1 MASVKERATARVA
14 ALRKRYSLVDHLVRT
29 FAHYSDR
36 NGNAQA
42 GAVTFFAFLSFF
54 PILAL
59 AFWAVGLISE
69 VFPDLRAEVVEVVEQ
84 ALPGLVGSGN
94 SQIQLWEIEK
104 YASTVG
110 WIGLLGVAYT
120 GLGWVS
126 GMRRALQVMF
136 RLPREEQPSFVLG
149 KLRDLLT
156 LLLLGMVLLTSIG
169 LTSGVTWF
177 SGVILAWLDLDG
189 SWPATAF
196 IGVLAYGLGVLAT
209 TVLFLAMFRFLARPH
224 VARRA
229 LWQGAVAGAI
239 GFEVLKAVASQLIAL
254 TKESPAFLAFGVAL
268 ILLVWINYFSRLVML
283 SASWAYTAP
292 VAHEMRKLES
302 EPLLSE
308 EEAEDLVPAPAAVA
322 AEDAAGLAP
331 PRERLRRRRRE
342 QVGGASALAA
352 AVVVALTWVSRR
364 RHE

>member
-1 MASVKERATARVA
+1 MVAVRERANAIRERHPFVEH
-14 ALRKRYSLVDHLVRT
+14 VVRT
-29 FAHYSDR
+29 FAHYTDR

-69 VFPDLRAEVVEVVEQ
+69 VYPSLRAEVVEVVER
-84 ALPGLVGSGN
+84 ALPGLVGDEEG
-94 SQIQLWEIEK
+94 QIQLWEIEQ
-104 YASTVG
+104 YAATVG
-110 WIGLLGVAYT
+110 WIGLLGVLYT

-126 GMRRALQVMF
+126 GMRRALQAMF
-136 RLPREEQPSFVLG
+136 KLPRAEQPSFGLG

-156 LLLLGMVLLTSIG
+156 LLLLGVVLLTSIG

-177 SGVILAWLDLDG
+177 SSVILGWLDLDG
-189 SWPATAF
+189 SWLATAF
-196 IGVLAYGLGVLAT
+196 LRVLAYGLGIAAT
-209 TVLFLAMFRFLARPH
+209 TMLFLAMFRFLARPH

-254 TKESPAFLAFGVAL
+254 TKESPAFAAFGVAL
-268 ILLVWINYFSRLVML
+268 ILLVWINYFSRLIMV

-292 VAHEMRKLES
+292 VAEEVRTLES
-302 EPLLSE
+302 EPLLS
-308 EEAEDLVPAPAAVA
+308 AEDVETLAPAPAAVA
-322 AEDAAGLAP
+322 AEDPDDAP
-331 PRERLRRRRRE
+331 PPLVRLRRKRRE
-342 QVGGASALAA
+342 RIGGASVVAAA
-352 AVVVALTWVSRR
+352 AVGALTWLGRR